1 MRKLDTLASCF
12 YIYIKYRVY
21 EKRWSRCYY
30 FFLFLIVYVIG
41 LVIAEQMIIDKFK
54 INKNKRFANKVHLW
68 GEVALAIVVIAI
80 FYFYSNIRNYFV
92 PIFFTILSG
101 FRAFMEWKYDKD
113 SKSYILSLFFSYC
126 NFNSFLHIKVFYV

>member
-1 MRKLDTLASCF
+1 MLL
-12 YIYIKYRVY
+12 
-21 EKRWSRCYY
+21 

-113 SKSYILSLFFSYC
+113 SKSYILSLFFLIAILIP
-126 NFNSFLHIKVFYV
+126 FFILKFFMFK